1 MKHALLI
8 FLTLISFFSFAQSI
22 NDYEFVMVPTKFD
35 FQESENEYRLN
46 TLLKYKLVEYGFN
59 ATYTSDQL
67 NTNYNDRCLYLI
79 ADVLNESSIFVTKLY
94 VVFKDCNGKIVYQSE
109 LGTSRIKARKD
120 AYSEAMQNALKSVQV
135 LNYKFTGKKS
145 LQESKV
151 GEKNTAVTA
160 TINTQEGDGVLFAQ
174 AISNGFQLIDTTPK
188 VLLKIYST
196 SKADYF
202 IASAEGK
209 NGVVFKNGNEWI
221 FEYYLNNKLVSE
233 KLTIKF

>member
-22 NDYEFVMVPTKFD
+22 NDYEFVMVPTKFN

-109 LGTSRIKARKD
+109 MGTSRIKARKD
-120 AYSEAMQNALKSVQV
+120 AYVEALQNALKSVQA
-135 LNYKFTGKKS
+135 LNYKFTGNKFS
-145 LQESKV
+145 QETKV
-151 GEKNTAVTA
+151 LEQNTAVTS
-160 TINTQEGDGVLFAQ
+160 TINTQESTGVLFAQ

-188 VLLKIYST
+188 VLLKIFRT
-196 SKADYF
+196 SKVDHF
-202 IASAEGK
+202 IANAEGK
-209 NGVVFKNGNEWI
+209 NGVVFKNGSDWI
-221 FEYYLNNKLVSE
+221 FEYYLNDKLVSE